1 MKIDWMLTI
10 LAVGVVV
17 IAISIWRA
25 QRRPDFDFFDLLMEN
40 GRVSRIA
47 VCFMSAGV
55 VSTWVIVDLQIKGK
69 LSDGMYGLWLGA
81 WVGPLI
87 AKMVFGRNDMGG
99 MSMTTTKVVTESKQ
113 TVATEPEP
121 SQ

>member
-10 LAVGVVV
+10 LAVGVGI
-17 IAISIWRA
+17 IAISIWKA

-47 VCFMSAGV
+47 FWFMAAGA
-55 VSTWVIVDLQIKGK
+55 VSTWVIIDLEIKGK
-69 LSDGMYGLWLGA
+69 LDPTMFGLWLTA

-87 AKMVFGRNDMGG
+87 AKMVFGRNDMSG
-99 MSMTTTKVVTESKQ
+99 MTLTTTKVVTESKQ
-113 TVATEPEP
+113 AVATDQEP
-121 SQ
+121 Q